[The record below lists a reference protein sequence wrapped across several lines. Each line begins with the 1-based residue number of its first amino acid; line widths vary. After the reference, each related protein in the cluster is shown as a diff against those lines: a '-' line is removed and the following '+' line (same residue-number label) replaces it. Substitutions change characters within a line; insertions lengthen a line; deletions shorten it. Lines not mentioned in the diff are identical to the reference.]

1 MKKKKSFLLFV
12 VNYALRQFKYFI
24 WGWRIYGV
32 VNLHS
37 QIFPFI
43 LEAENKSIQSNLT
56 KDTFKAAP
64 QKPHPSSGKQDTG
77 ILAELELWHQASV
90 AASNSTLFWRTFV
103 EMAWLIHQGTWL
115 CRVYAWQGEL
125 NYRACWRD
133 HPSTVH
139 LKVWQL

>member
-1 MKKKKSFLLFV
+1 M
-12 VNYALRQFKYFI
+12 NYALRQFKYFI
-24 WGWRIYGV
+24 WRWRIYGV

-43 LEAENKSIQSNLT
+43 LEAENKSIHSNLT

-64 QKPHPSSGKQDTG
+64 PKPHPSPGKQDTG

-115 CRVYAWQGEL
+115 YRVYAWQGGIKLQGLLE
-125 NYRACWRD
+125 R
-133 HPSTVH
+133 PSQHSAFESVAA
-139 LKVWQL
+139 LADGCSCS